1 MEESKLFNEK
11 AILAKWNA
19 EMYDLN
25 ESDIDDVEFALSVIG
40 GTPKKILEIACGSGR
55 FLVPMAK
62 AGHMATGLDFDEYM
76 LNKIQ
81 AKSTQMSNI
90 NWRKADVIRDEWGSG
105 FDVVMLAG
113 NFLFNLISDMDYEE
127 AQQLLFRKAA
137 HALVPGGNVYIDY
150 AYTMHPETWFNKP
163 GETTIWEGTDSSG
176 NTGRMSLVN
185 STFDKERKIIQFTR
199 SFKLTLNNGHIITE
213 DIPSVKHFATLEQ
226 IHTWLSA
233 NGFIVQKEYG
243 DYNRNPI
250 SENTNRAIIWA
261 RKI

>member
-1 MEESKLFNEK
+1 MEESKLFKEK
-11 AILAKWNA
+11 AVIAKWNA

-25 ESDIDDVEFALSVIG
+25 EREIDDVEFALSVIG
-40 GTPKKILEIACGSGR
+40 GTPQNILEVACGSGR

-62 AGHMATGLDFDEYM
+62 AGHMVTGLDFDEYM
-76 LNKIQ
+76 LNKIHS
-81 AKSTQMSNI
+81 KSVGMSNI
-90 NWRKADVIRDEWGSG
+90 SWRKADVICDGWGSG
-105 FDVVMLAG
+105 FDVVVLAG

-127 AQQLLFRKAA
+127 AQQLLFKKAA
-137 HALVPGGNVYIDY
+137 QALTPGGSIYVDY
-150 AYTMHPETWFNKP
+150 AYTMHPEVWFNKP
-163 GETTIWEGTDSSG
+163 GETAIWEGTDSSG
-176 NTGRMSLVN
+176 HTGRMSLLN

-199 SFKLTLNNGHIITE
+199 SFKLTLNDGRIITE

-233 NGFIVQKEYG
+233 NGFIVQEEYG
-243 DYNRNPI
+243 DYSRNPI

>member
-1 MEESKLFNEK
+1 MFNEK

-40 GTPKKILEIACGSGR
+40 GPPKKILEIACGSGR

-81 AKSTQMSNI
+81 AKSAQMSNI
-90 NWRKADVIRDEWGSG
+90 SWRKADVIRDEWGSG

-137 HALVPGGNVYIDY
+137 HTLVPEGNVYIDY

-163 GETTIWEGTDSSG
+163 GETKIWEGTDSSG

-185 STFDKERKIIQFTR
+185 SAFDKERKIIQFTR
-199 SFKLTLNNGHIITE
+199 SFKLTLNDGHIITE

-233 NGFIVQKEYG
+233 NGFIVQEEYG